1 MLTYNLLTYNLLKI
15 FQNIW
20 LQQSGK
26 RGAYLYVMML
36 NDYMQT
42 FKQFALFYVFLHG
55 GRFRIGMDM
64 DEL

>member
-1 MLTYNLLTYNLLKI
+1 MLTYNLLKMI
-15 FQNIW
+15 HNIW
-20 LQQSGK
+20 LQQSKK
-26 RGAYLYVMML
+26 RAYLYVMML

>member
-1 MLTYNLLTYNLLKI
+1 MLTYNLLKMI
-15 FQNIW
+15 HNIW
-20 LQQSGK
+20 LQRSKK

-55 GRFRIGMDM
+55 GHFRIGMDM